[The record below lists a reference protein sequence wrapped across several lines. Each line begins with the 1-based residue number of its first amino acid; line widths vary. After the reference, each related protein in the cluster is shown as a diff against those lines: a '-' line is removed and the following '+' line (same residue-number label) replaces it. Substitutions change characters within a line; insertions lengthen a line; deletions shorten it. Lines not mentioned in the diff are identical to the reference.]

1 MAGKTHIVLIA
12 MVLSTVILPP
22 HSWADFTAR
31 VLAVDEGDKL
41 TISHSGRPQVIHLR
55 DIDCPELK
63 QPYGKQA
70 KHVTAAF
77 VGGREVIVRGLHRNR
92 QGRTTA
98 EVLLLDGRNVGYE
111 LVKEGL
117 AWVRPEAA
125 GTQSQSLAD
134 AERVSRAEGNGLW
147 SEPHPVPPW
156 QWKFKRKFRQ

>member
-1 MAGKTHIVLIA
+1 MRFKINSVMVAMALLGAIVPSPSL
-12 MVLSTVILPP
+12 
-22 HSWADFTAR
+22 ADFTAR
-31 VLAVDEGDKL
+31 VLSVDEGDKL
-41 TISHSGRPQVIHLR
+41 TISHRGRDQVIHLR

-63 QPYGKQA
+63 QPYGKEA

-98 EVLLLDGRNVGYE
+98 EVLLQDGRNVGYE

-117 AWVRPEAA
+117 AWARPETA
-125 GTQSQSLAD
+125 GGQSLVD
-134 AERVSRAEGNGLW
+134 TERVSRAEGRGLW

-156 QWKFKRKFRQ
+156 QWKVKKKFRH

>member
-1 MAGKTHIVLIA
+1 MGVQFNSFIVAMA
-12 MVLSTVILPP
+12 LSVVIIPS
-22 HSWADFTAR
+22 HSRADFTAR

-70 KHVTAAF
+70 QHVTAAF

-125 GTQSQSLAD
+125 GSQSQSLAD
-134 AERVSRAEGNGLW
+134 AERVSRAEGKGLW
-147 SEPHPVPPW
+147 SEPHPLPPW
-156 QWKFKRKFRQ
+156 QWKVKKKFRQ